1 MNLYDTRFFF
11 EHYYSDDGAVL
22 EKTRSHLR
30 ANGVKYVSAVTIHEV
45 YKISMEK
52 EGKEVAN
59 TRTTLLEKE
68 FEVIP
73 VEATVA
79 ERSAELRSRYRIP
92 MADSMVAASA
102 ELFRLACVSDDPHL
116 GQIREIKSRWI

>member
-11 EHYYSDDGAVL
+11 EHYYSDNEMIL
-22 EKTRSHLR
+22 EKTRTHLR
-30 ANGVKYVSAVTIHEV
+30 ANETKYISAVTVHEV
-45 YKISMEK
+45 FKISLER
-52 EGKEVAN
+52 EGREVAN

-73 VEATVA
+73 VEYTVA
-79 ERSAELRSRYRIP
+79 KRSAELRSKYRIP

-102 ELFRLACVSDDPHL
+102 ELFRLRCVSDDPHL
-116 GQIREIKSRWI
+116 RQVREIESRWI

>member
-11 EHYYSDDGAVL
+11 EHYYSDDRTVL
-22 EKTRSHLR
+22 EKTRTHLR
-30 ANGVKYVSAVTIHEV
+30 AKETKYISAVTVHEV
-45 YKISMEK
+45 FKISLER

-59 TRTTLLEKE
+59 TRTTLLDKE

-73 VEATVA
+73 VEPAVA
-79 ERSAELRSRYRIP
+79 KRSAELRSRYRIP

-102 ELFRLACVSDDPHL
+102 ELFRLRCVSDDPHL
-116 GQIREIKSRWI
+116 RQVREIESRWL

>member
-11 EHYYSDDGAVL
+11 EHYYSDDGKVL
-22 EKTRSHLR
+22 EKTRTYLR
-30 ANGVKYVSAVTIHEV
+30 ANETKYISAVTVHEV
-45 YKISMEK
+45 YKISLEK

-59 TRTTLLEKE
+59 TRTTLLEKD

-79 ERSAELRSRYRIP
+79 KRSAELRSRYRIP

-102 ELFRLACVSDDPHL
+102 ELFRLRCVTDDPHL
-116 GQIREIKSRWI
+116 RQVREIESRWI

>member
-11 EHYYSDDGAVL
+11 EHYYSDDGRIL
-22 EKTRSHLR
+22 EKTRRHLR
-30 ANGVKYVSAVTIHEV
+30 ANETKYISAVTVHEV
-45 YKISMEK
+45 FKISLER
-52 EGKEVAN
+52 EGREVAN

-79 ERSAELRSRYRIP
+79 RRSAELRSKYRIP

-102 ELFRLACVSDDPHL
+102 ESFRLRCVSDDPHL
-116 GQIREIKSRWI
+116 RQVKEIESRWI